1 MALIGANTAEKI
13 WNFLLEFIM
22 NEHGVAALMGN
33 LEAESGLKPTN
44 LQDSTENRLNY
55 ADDTYTAAVD
65 SGKYTNFVHDSAG
78 YGLAQWT
85 YWSRKQGLL
94 DYVRSAGK
102 SIGDL
107 ECQLVYLAK
116 ELSTNYKSVLN
127 TLKTA
132 TSVKAASDVVLKDFE
147 KPKIQ
152 TEKVKTERAANG
164 QKYYDLYSKG
174 KVNSMSVRVGSARSN
189 ENGGINGGAA
199 GDQTGREVATQA
211 WYLHSKGW
219 VVLRAKD
226 AAVREKIAH
235 NMESICANDNIGYC
249 QDHRATLT
257 SAAKP
262 YGYDASK
269 VTQKVEVDCSEAVR
283 NCLLYAGITIASF
296 STATEASA
304 LAATGVFEK
313 LTDSKYCN
321 SSDYLLRG
329 DILVTK
335 TKGHTVVVLDN
346 GAKAGASSTST
357 NTNTSAS
364 TSSSSGSLNKTE
376 KWKGKTT
383 TSLKVRSWAGKENG
397 ECSFSPLA
405 SGEEISVCDETTA
418 KDGSKWY
425 YIKNKAGK
433 YGFASAEFIVPVD
446 SGASASYAIGDKVKV
461 TGTIYGTGTG
471 SGGSLKK
478 TNSTMYVVDLVSSST
493 YKYYIGLAAS
503 KGGKRQGWAEPSILT
518 KSS

>member
-1 MALIGANTAEKI
+1 MALTGANTAEKI
-13 WNFLLEFIM
+13 WNYLLGNIS
-22 NEHGVAALMGN
+22 NEYGVAALMGN
-33 LEAESGLKPTN
+33 LDAESGLKTTN

-55 ADDTYTAAVD
+55 TDETYTAAVD
-65 SGKYTNFVHDSAG
+65 SGKYTNFASDSAG

-85 YWSRKQGLL
+85 YSSRKKGLL
-94 DYVRSAGK
+94 DYVRSTGK

-107 ECQLVYLAK
+107 ECQLVYLMK
-116 ELSTNYKSVLN
+116 ELTTSYKSVLN
-127 TLKTA
+127 ALKTA
-132 TSVKAASDVVLKDFE
+132 TSVRAASDVVLKDFE

-152 TEKVKTERAANG
+152 TDKVKEGRAAKG

-174 KVNSMSVRVGSARSN
+174 KVNGMSVRVGSARSN

-199 GDQTGREVATQA
+199 GDQTGGEVSTQA

-226 AAVREKIAH
+226 STLREKIAH
-235 NMESICANDNIGYC
+235 NMENICANDNIGYC

-257 SAAKP
+257 SEAKA

-269 VTQKVEVDCSEAVR
+269 VTKKVEVDCSEAVR
-283 NCLLYAGITIASF
+283 NCLLYAGITVASF

-304 LAATGVFEK
+304 LMATGAFEK

-335 TKGHTVVVLDN
+335 TKGHTVAVLDN
-346 GAKAGASSTST
+346 GAKVGTGGANSSS
-357 NTNTSAS
+357 NTNTSS
-364 TSSSSGSLNKTE
+364 SSSSGSLNKTE

-383 TSLKVRSWAGKENG
+383 TELKVRTWAGKENG
-397 ECSFSPLA
+397 VCSFSPLA

-446 SGASASYAIGDKVKV
+446 SGASVSYAVGDKVKV

-478 TNSTMYVVDLVSSST
+478 SNATMYVVDIVSSST
-493 YKYYIGLAAS
+493 YKYYIGLASS
-503 KGGKRQGWAEPSILT
+503 KGGKRQGWAEPSILK
-518 KSS
+518 KSN

>member
-1 MALIGANTAEKI
+1 MALTGANTAEKI
-13 WNFLLEFIM
+13 WNYLMEIIM
-22 NEHGVAALMGN
+22 NEYGVSALMGN
-33 LEAESGLKPTN
+33 LDAESGLKTTN
-44 LQDSTENRLNY
+44 LQDSSENRLNY
-55 ADDTYTAAVD
+55 SDDTYTAAVD

-107 ECQLVYLAK
+107 ESQLIYLMK
-116 ELSTNYKSVLN
+116 ELSTSYKSVLN
-127 TLKTA
+127 ALKTA
-132 TSVKAASDVVLKDFE
+132 TSVRAASDAVLKDFE
-147 KPKIQ
+147 NPKVQ
-152 TEKVKTERAANG
+152 TEKVKTERAAKG

-189 ENGGINGGAA
+189 ENGGINGGVA
-199 GDQTGREVATQA
+199 GDQTGGEVATQA

-219 VVLRAKD
+219 VVLRAKN
-226 AAVREKIAH
+226 AAVREKIAR

-257 SAAKP
+257 SAAKA

-283 NCLLYAGITIASF
+283 NCLLYAGITVASF

-304 LAATGVFEK
+304 LVATGAFEK

-335 TKGHTVVVLDN
+335 TKGHTVVVLDS
-346 GAKAGASSTST
+346 GSKAAISGLGTNQNAESAAHKVGDVVPFTGTKHYTSANASSSKTCKPGQARITAISEGSKHPYHVVHT
-357 NTNTSAS
+357 DS
-364 TSSSSGSLNKTE
+364 TSNVYGWVDAADIGGAVTKSTVKYGSRGADVTYLQQRLAAKGYSVGDIDGIFGNKTLE
-376 KWKGKTT
+376 AVKAFQAVQKLSVDGIVGPKT
-383 TSLKVRSWAGKENG
+383 WA
-397 ECSFSPLA
+397 A
-405 SGEEISVCDETTA
+405 
-418 KDGSKWY
+418 
-425 YIKNKAGK
+425 
-433 YGFASAEFIVPVD
+433 
-446 SGASASYAIGDKVKV
+446 
-461 TGTIYGTGTG
+461 
-471 SGGSLKK
+471 
-478 TNSTMYVVDLVSSST
+478 LV
-493 YKYYIGLAAS
+493 
-503 KGGKRQGWAEPSILT
+503 
-518 KSS
+518 